1 MRHDV
6 KLVWSGFC
14 KKIISI
20 PTMHHSVAKINFDL
34 YQLSSKMHFPK
45 FSLSIFPR
53 YIPTNDLK
61 INFLQ
66 RGSPCGQL
74 LSFSRWNIFFIFYH
88 VKIKI
93 ILHDYF
99 PLHHKLGSLTNI
111 DISLLTIQY
120 KKSMEIAK
128 VIIMFYYMIHRC

>member
-1 MRHDV
+1 MAKNSFPDHKQKIITLYLAFLQLDMMWNWYGQDFV
-6 KLVWSGFC
+6 

-88 VKIKI
+88 VTIKI
-93 ILHDYF
+93 ILHDYL
-99 PLHHKLGSLTNI
+99 PLHHKLWSLTNI
-111 DISLLTIQY
+111 DKSLLTI
-120 KKSMEIAK
+120 
-128 VIIMFYYMIHRC
+128 